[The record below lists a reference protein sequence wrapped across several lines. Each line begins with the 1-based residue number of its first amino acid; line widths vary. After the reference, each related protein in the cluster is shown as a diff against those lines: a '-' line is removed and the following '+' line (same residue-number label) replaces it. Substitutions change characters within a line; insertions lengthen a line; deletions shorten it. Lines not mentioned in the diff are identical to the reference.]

1 MINKKISFNIVI
13 IILLTVAIQ
22 SCQKMETPVLPS
34 DYPTDN
40 VSLPDG
46 ALRFYVPFDSTS
58 EEDKQLNIRFKDSI
72 SGYPSFFPDPSIG
85 VVPGVSGS
93 AMQGSTS
100 KGFVQYVNANDFGK
114 ASSFTIA
121 FWMNIT
127 LAQKDNVNADGLLA
141 VSSTTN
147 FWGNATVFVD
157 HNTTVDTMDLK
168 FVFANGSGNNW
179 DFAGYAGANGLK
191 GMYDGQWHHI
201 AFTYD
206 ASSKTGSLYVDG
218 ALYDKKTNEVIAFDG
233 NDSKVIFGGFQE
245 AASIVSNYG
254 DNGWMAAYPGLLD
267 NVRLYNVA
275 LSAADVAAL
284 YNNKQ

>member
-1 MINKKISFNIVI
+1 MINKKILFNAA
-13 IILLTVAIQ
+13 IILLLLIGTQ
-22 SCQKMETPVLPS
+22 SCQKMERPVLPE

-40 VSLPDG
+40 VTLPEG
-46 ALRFYVPFDSTS
+46 PLRFYVPFDSTS
-58 EEDKQLNIRFKDSI
+58 DADKQLNIRFKDSI